1 MVQRILMIFQA
12 HHPQSESPKFSHLNW
27 CTDLMFIFS
36 PKLWERYVQYR
47 KRGELR
53 RDVQV
58 ADDRRQLFK
67 DMRVQNRCQ
76 KLQPRNKGAFPCF
89 KEGLC
94 CLEQMNF
101 QSSTTPQ
108 IVHVETQKLDCWLA
122 KHSKHV
128 LAERSATGWLL
139 QIDFVRND
147 GMMSSLMKL
156 KVCSL
161 VPYPTKWHMCRAAM
175 WVDTLLKWSYLSSHS
190 KEQYQGRQ
198 HVDICIFFIHS
209 NFNHHL
215 LFVEASTIVRNPL
228 LKIPEISPS
237 TVSGWKRCLFS
248 FGEFAIFSSLIFY
261 FHGRTIFYV
270 YHLFVA
276 WT

>member
-1 MVQRILMIFQA
+1 MCKLRMT
-12 HHPQSESPKFSHLNW
+12 EGNFSRTCACKIDAKNCNRATRVHSLA
-27 CTDLMFIFS
+27 S
-36 PKLWERYVQYR
+36 K
-47 KRGELR
+47 
-53 RDVQV
+53 
-58 ADDRRQLFK
+58 K
-67 DMRVQNRCQ
+67 DFAAWNRWISN
-76 KLQPRNKGAFPCF
+76 PAPP
-89 KEGLC
+89 
-94 CLEQMNF
+94 
-101 QSSTTPQ
+101 PQ